1 MRSGYHNETPKWS
14 SKGGILEKHLK
25 LSKSNLGSRYRLG
38 KKLEW
43 PYGISLLGIL
53 GRNDAKNRI

>member
-43 PYGISLLGIL
+43 PEWHKPA
-53 GRNDAKNRI
+53 RNTREE